1 MTDPVLF
8 IPGILCDARIF
19 LPQIVHLG
27 AKQAIQIA
35 VPAQGETVEQMSE
48 SILATAPAKFALV
61 GCGLGGDV
69 ALDILRRDM
78 DRVTRV
84 ALISTDPLAEAPAA
98 AAAREARIVAAKSGR
113 LKEAILQ
120 EYPAE
125 AFAQSPWRAE
135 IMALMQDMGLNLG
148 EGVFMRQSRA
158 SQRRPDQQKTLRR
171 AMLPALV
178 IAGESDTIIPV
189 RRQDFS
195 SALFPYGKLVVIPEA
210 GHLPTLE
217 QPEAVTAALEDFLN
231 GPLMLRQVK
240 PKPV

>member
-1 MTDPVLF
+1 MTDPIVF

-27 AKQAIQIA
+27 AKYPVHIA
-35 VPAQGETVEQMSE
+35 VPATGETVEQMSE
-48 SILATAPAKFALV
+48 RILATAPAKFALV
-61 GCGLGGDV
+61 GHGLGGAI

-78 DRVTRV
+78 ERVTRM
-84 ALISTDPLAEAPAA
+84 ALISTDPLAEAPSAA
-98 AAAREARIVAAKSGR
+98 ATREARIVAAKSGR
-113 LKEAILQ
+113 LPEAIVH

-135 IMALMQDMGLNLG
+135 IMALMQDMGLTLG

-171 AMLPALV
+171 AMLPTLV
-178 IAGESDTIIPV
+178 IAGESDTITPL
-189 RRQDFS
+189 RRQDFT
-195 SALFPYGKLVVIPEA
+195 SALLPYGKLVVIPEA

-231 GPLMLRQVK
+231 GPLMLRGVK
-240 PKPV
+240 PKPA

>member
-1 MTDPVLF
+1 MTDPILF

-27 AKQAIQIA
+27 AKHAIQIA
-35 VPAQGETVEQMSE
+35 VPGTGESVEQMAE
-48 SILATAPAKFALV
+48 RVLAHAPAKFALV
-61 GCGLGGDV
+61 GCGLGGDI

-84 ALISTDPLAEAPAA
+84 ALISTDPLAEAPAN

-113 LKEAILQ
+113 LKEAIVQ
-120 EYPAE
+120 EYPPE
-125 AFAQSPWRAE
+125 AFAQSPWRVE
-135 IMALMQDMGLNLG
+135 IMALMQDMGLSLG

-171 AMLPALV
+171 AMLPVLV
-178 IAGESDTIIPV
+178 IAGESDTITPV
-189 RRQDFS
+189 RRQDFTS
-195 SALFPYGKLVVIPEA
+195 GLAPYGKLVVIPEA

-217 QPEAVTAALEDFLN
+217 QPEAVTAALEEFLN
-231 GPLMLRQVK
+231 GPLMLRGVK
-240 PKPV
+240 PKPA

>member
-8 IPGILCDARIF
+8 IPGILSDARIF

-27 AKQAIQIA
+27 AKHAIQIA
-35 VPAQGETVEQMSE
+35 LPAQGETVEQMSGAV
-48 SILATAPAKFALV
+48 LATAPPKFALV
-61 GCGLGGDV
+61 GHGLGAAV

-84 ALISTDPLAEAPAA
+84 ALIGADPLAEAPNIAA
-98 AAAREARIVAAKSGR
+98 SREARIVAAKSGR
-113 LKEAILQ
+113 LSEAITS
-120 EYPAE
+120 EFPPE
-125 AFAQSPWRAE
+125 SFAPSPWRSD
-135 IMALMQDMGLNLG
+135 IMALLQDMGLTLG

-158 SQRRPDQQKTLRR
+158 LQRRPDQQKTLRR

-178 IAGESDTIIPV
+178 IAGEHDPVAPV
-189 RRQDFS
+189 RRQDFTA
-195 SALFPYGKLVVIPEA
+195 ALFPYGKLVTIAES
-210 GHLPTLE
+210 GHLPMLE

-240 PKPV
+240 RTPV